1 MLLSL
6 QQFQDSKISITIND
20 HNNEALFTVSLSES
34 LFQVTNINNHKTET
48 SDNVETVVEYIEN
61 NIFTN

>member
-20 HNNEALFTVSLSES
+20 YNNEALFTVSLSES
-34 LFQVTNINNHKTET
+34 LFQITNINDHKTET
-48 SDNVETVVEYIEN
+48 SDDVDSVVDYIEN

>member
-20 HNNEALFTVSLSES
+20 YNNEALFTVSLSES